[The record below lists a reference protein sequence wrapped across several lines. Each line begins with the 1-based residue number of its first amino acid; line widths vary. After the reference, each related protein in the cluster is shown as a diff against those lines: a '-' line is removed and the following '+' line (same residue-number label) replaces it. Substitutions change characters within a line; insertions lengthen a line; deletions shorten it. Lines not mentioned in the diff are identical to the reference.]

1 MDPQEE
7 LQQLLDRQEALKQEL
22 KAKKKELLEAQR
34 LRKETLKRQ
43 IQRAKSRITA
53 RERKLR
59 TRRLILMGSYLEHVT
74 QDDPERKARL
84 MKELDGFLE
93 RGSGPGTLRS
103 TTPSQSGTSTR
114 RMNMRKKGGPQHD
127 EISEKA
133 VSASPDE
140 EDVDDLDET
149 KEVIPYTY
157 TITSYGA
164 DYPVDSLMK
173 RLRHKDIIVP
183 TFDWGF

>member
-7 LQQLLDRQEALKQEL
+7 LQQLLDRQESLKQEL
-22 KAKKKELLEAQR
+22 AAKKKELLEAQR

-43 IQRAKSRITA
+43 IRRAQFRITA

-93 RGSGPGTLRS
+93 RDRDRELF
-103 TTPSQSGTSTR
+103 
-114 RMNMRKKGGPQHD
+114 
-127 EISEKA
+127 
-133 VSASPDE
+133 
-140 EDVDDLDET
+140 DLD
-149 KEVIPYTY
+149 PA
-157 TITSYGA
+157 TSNKPGHSA
-164 DYPVDSLMK
+164 CHMDDFAK
-173 RLRHKDIIVP
+173 AR
-183 TFDWGF
+183 